1 MFLMG
6 TIMAQI
12 IITIPDD
19 KYYEYKKYFLM
30 TYPNQTTDEKDPV
43 HMTDDEWIVHK
54 INLMAKNAY
63 RKGKQA
69 ENDEQIKPV
78 FDDNI
83 ISVTK
88 K

>member
-1 MFLMG
+1 
-6 TIMAQI
+6 MAQI

-19 KYYEYKKYFLM
+19 KYDEYKKYFLIA
-30 TYPNQTTDEKDPV
+30 YPNQTTDENDPV
-43 HMTDDEWIVHK
+43 KMTDDEWMAHK

-69 ENDEQIKPV
+69 ESDEQIKPV

-83 ISVTK
+83 ISVAK

>member
-1 MFLMG
+1 
-6 TIMAQI
+6 MAQI

-19 KYYEYKKYFLM
+19 KYDEYKKYFLIA
-30 TYPNQTTDEKDPV
+30 YPNQTTDEEDPV
-43 HMTDDEWIVHK
+43 HMTDDDWMVHK

-63 RKGKQA
+63 RRGKQI
-69 ENDEQIKPV
+69 ENDELSKPV

-83 ISVTK
+83 ISVIK